1 MENTS
6 NSLLGEK
13 MGGSPR
19 SDRMEFPH
27 NRSVERD
34 CRERTRIAAR
44 GNRSTEG
51 HHRCPSWFAE
61 DRRTTTLARSLAT
74 VSGLPRCVMAL
85 CCFALRR
92 ADRLCAEIP
101 ESADREASRVA
112 EYIDSTRAITSIFET
127 VGAGCARRAPS
138 FHAEFTKSDDSKIRR
153 SPSEIERSLSSSNL
167 EKARIGFPMSWCISH
182 PQAIVMFRMSS
193 RLLKTLFRKT
203 RPHELVKERSEIG
216 CLFIAE
222 SAGSIDHSIYSSR
235 RKYAGKARICKTV
248 VVRYEL
254 RNGGGFSKG
263 REEIHSSSLPLRV
276 IDQRASVR
284 VGPVWI
290 GHSNPRNTRKHFFTR
305 HFPEC
310 FSLDRRAV
318 LYRSSSF
325 PVSPKAHSLW
335 RYSEYS
341 RCL

>member
-1 MENTS
+1 MGNTS

-112 EYIDSTRAITSIFET
+112 AYIDSTRSITSIFET

-138 FHAEFTKSDDSKIRR
+138 FHAEFTKSDDSKIRQ
-153 SPSEIERSLSSSNL
+153 SPSEIERSFSSSHL
-167 EKARIGFPMSWCISH
+167 ATARIGFPMSWCISH
-182 PQAIVMFRMSS
+182 PQAIVMFRISS
-193 RLLKTLFRKT
+193 R
-203 RPHELVKERSEIG
+203 
-216 CLFIAE
+216 
-222 SAGSIDHSIYSSR
+222 
-235 RKYAGKARICKTV
+235 
-248 VVRYEL
+248 
-254 RNGGGFSKG
+254 
-263 REEIHSSSLPLRV
+263 LPLRV

-284 VGPVWI
+284 VGPVWV

>member
-112 EYIDSTRAITSIFET
+112 AYIDSTRSITSIFET

-138 FHAEFTKSDDSKIRR
+138 FHAEFTKSDDSKIRQ
-153 SPSEIERSLSSSNL
+153 SPSEIERSFSSSNL

-182 PQAIVMFRMSS
+182 PQAIVMFRISS
-193 RLLKTLFRKT
+193 RPFRSAQVSPINIRTKVFAGNIFF
-203 RPHELVKERSEIG
+203 RLALNVDAKRFAKKLPDRKSFSEIPDR
-216 CLFIAE
+216 CLAL
-222 SAGSIDHSIYSSR
+222 G
-235 RKYAGKARICKTV
+235 RKVRLLRLGKAIEICAKFFHYLT
-248 VVRYEL
+248 
-254 RNGGGFSKG
+254 
-263 REEIHSSSLPLRV
+263 LP
-276 IDQRASVR
+276 
-284 VGPVWI
+284 VGNLCV
-290 GHSNPRNTRKHFFTR
+290 NTCRTFTR
-305 HFPEC
+305 GYC
-310 FSLDRRAV
+310 
-318 LYRSSSF
+318 
-325 PVSPKAHSLW
+325 
-335 RYSEYS
+335 
-341 RCL
+341 